1 MSHPRC
7 SNQVG
12 HSNVPPPNV
21 KPLYCFAVRYKALF
35 QSIANLEE
43 TNSANVA
50 DISSKD
56 ETISTLQAKIEKFD
70 QSKRFEY
77 FSQHHFLT
85 ISRSLEIINTDNK
98 NAYTALE
105 ANLKKVEGERDLANQ
120 SFSKIKEERSQLSS
134 ELKVKWDAFLQWFQ
148 KLYFL
153 EIERA
158 K

>member
-1 MSHPRC
+1 M
-7 SNQVG
+7 
-12 HSNVPPPNV
+12 
-21 KPLYCFAVRYKALF
+21 
-35 QSIANLEE
+35 
-43 TNSANVA
+43 
-50 DISSKD
+50 
-56 ETISTLQAKIEKFD
+56 
-70 QSKRFEY
+70 
-77 FSQHHFLT
+77 
-85 ISRSLEIINTDNK
+85 EIINTDNK

-134 ELKVKWDAFLQWFQ
+134 ELKVKWDASLQWFQ

>member
-1 MSHPRC
+1 M
-7 SNQVG
+7 
-12 HSNVPPPNV
+12 
-21 KPLYCFAVRYKALF
+21 
-35 QSIANLEE
+35 
-43 TNSANVA
+43 
-50 DISSKD
+50 
-56 ETISTLQAKIEKFD
+56 
-70 QSKRFEY
+70 
-77 FSQHHFLT
+77 
-85 ISRSLEIINTDNK
+85 EIINTDNK

>member
-1 MSHPRC
+1 M
-7 SNQVG
+7 
-12 HSNVPPPNV
+12 
-21 KPLYCFAVRYKALF
+21 
-35 QSIANLEE
+35 
-43 TNSANVA
+43 
-50 DISSKD
+50 
-56 ETISTLQAKIEKFD
+56 
-70 QSKRFEY
+70 
-77 FSQHHFLT
+77 
-85 ISRSLEIINTDNK
+85 EIINTDNK

-134 ELKVKWDAFLQWFQ
+134 ELKVKWDTSLQWFQ